1 MNDARVTRK
10 RLFFALWPDAEV
22 RRQLAQAARHWSRHP
37 VPEANLHMTLA
48 FLGGCTE
55 QQQDCL
61 YRVAPGVHGEPF
73 ELQLDFLGHWE
84 RPRTRWLG
92 TSQIPDALL
101 QLEADLRL
109 ALEPCEVKLE
119 ERHFVPHVTLSRK
132 EKTPHTRPGWR
143 RSTGACRTSCWP
155 NRFPP
160 RTESDTMCCGAG
172 HSFLRRNK
180 AGTRNFPGT
189 VYFYSSLVHTRPQS
203 AMKPPGCDLPPTR
216 GAGNALTLNDDSRRS
231 LWTTTSVRRSVQ
243 HWVR

>member
-132 EKTPHTRPGWR
+132 EKTPHTQAGLEAIHWR
-143 RSTGACRTSCWP
+143 VQDFVLAESVSTPDGVRY
-155 NRFPP
+155 
-160 RTESDTMCCGAG
+160 DV
-172 HSFLRRNK
+172 LRRW
-180 AGTRNFPGT
+180 P
-189 VYFYSSLVHTRPQS
+189 LVP
-203 AMKPPGCDLPPTR
+203 APE
-216 GAGNALTLNDDSRRS
+216 
-231 LWTTTSVRRSVQ
+231 
-243 HWVR
+243 